1 MTVWAAQYLHT
12 RSAYP
17 VLQMRSG
24 AGECSD
30 SSRPR
35 PGSDKAEF
43 TALRQFPR
51 ENREAWYKLRRG
63 RAPPFPRSLLQRLT
77 ARPVLAFP
85 RGAPLVGHLREHG
98 GGRITSCGF
107 VQPVPCRKPLEP
119 VHLCFLCWS
128 KLILNK
134 MSPRNNAFSFQ
145 QGGWGASLA
154 DKLVRKCDVLNRGFS
169 GYNTRWA
176 KIILPRL
183 IKKGT
188 GLDSP
193 VAVTIFFGAN
203 DSALKDENPKQH
215 VPLDEYV
222 ANLKGMVRYLK
233 SVDVPEHRIVLISPP
248 PLCEA
253 AWERECLAQG
263 CKLNRLNLVVGEYAG
278 ACLQV
283 ARDCGTDV
291 LDLWTLMQKDGQV
304 QGLARSC
311 RGREDD
317 AEVTPLRGALS
328 GTSRP
333 FCQTDC
339 TCPRREMSFCS
350 PTFGL

>member
-203 DSALKDENPKQH
+203 DSALK
-215 VPLDEYV
+215 
-222 ANLKGMVRYLK
+222 
-233 SVDVPEHRIVLISPP
+233 
-248 PLCEA
+248 
-253 AWERECLAQG
+253 G

-291 LDLWTLMQKDGQV
+291 LDLWTLMQKDGQDFSSFLSD
-304 QGLARSC
+304 GLHLSPEGNEFLFSHLWPLIEKKVSSLPLLLPYWR
-311 RGREDD
+311 DV
-317 AEVTPLRGALS
+317 AEAKPELS
-328 GTSRP
+328 LLG
-333 FCQTDC
+333 D
-339 TCPRREMSFCS
+339 
-350 PTFGL
+350 GDH